1 MKRFDKQSGIGKRI
15 GMAPEAERLI
25 LYGCTAGAGRGP
37 SGQQGRSAAE
47 WERILQ
53 RPAPR

>member
-1 MKRFDKQSGIGKRI
+1 MRLFDKQNGIGKRI

-25 LYGCTAGAGRGP
+25 LYGCTAGGGRSP
-37 SGQQGRSAAE
+37 TGQQRRSAAE